1 MRSILV
7 TVLFAGV
14 AGAQVAQPSLTPFPL
29 EIKRTP
35 SSFSKKDGDELK
47 KEFVRLTRKVSLVPD
62 NASLDSA
69 LAELKRQD
77 CEREDECLKQLAQKG
92 STLYA
97 LFADV
102 EFTLTGQVVATGR
115 VIRDDGKL
123 MGAPA
128 KVSMVKGKDAFKD
141 MAKVALVRL
150 LDELKV
156 ASLPPYRP
164 VEKAPDVPVVVAP
177 PVEKHPD
184 LVPPPLPP
192 AEVKHTEVRSH
203 AKERLGGWIV
213 AGVGAAAVVAG
224 LVVVETSTSTLTAG
238 LNSRAAVDAA
248 GNQQRVG
255 VGVMIAGGVVA
266 AGGLVWSLLHKD
278 EVVTTAIV
286 PQADGAA
293 LVVGGRF

>member
-14 AGAQVAQPSLTPFPL
+14 AGAQVAQPSVTPFPL

-35 SSFSKKDGDELK
+35 SSFSKKDGEELK
-47 KEFVRLTRKVSLVPD
+47 KEFVRLTRKLSLVPD
-62 NASLDSA
+62 NASLESA

-77 CEREDECLKQLAQKG
+77 CDREDECLKQLAQKG

-102 EFTLTGQVVATGR
+102 EFTVTGQVVATGR

-123 MGAPA
+123 MGGPS
-128 KVSMVKGKDAFKD
+128 KVTMVKGKDSFKD

-150 LDELKV
+150 LEELKV
-156 ASLPPYRP
+156 SALPAYRA
-164 VEKAPDVPVVVAP
+164 VEKTPDVPVVVAP
-177 PVEKHPD
+177 VVEKRPD
-184 LVPPPLPP
+184 LVPPPLPLP
-192 AEVKHTEVRSH
+192 EVRHTEVRSH
-203 AKERLGGWIV
+203 AKERTGGWIV
-213 AGVGAAAVVAG
+213 AGVGAAAVVVG
-224 LVVVETSTSTLTAG
+224 LIVVETSGNPTTAPLPREQVVAKAGQQTAG
-238 LNSRAAVDAA
+238 VA
-248 GNQQRVG
+248 
-255 VGVMIAGGVVA
+255 VMIAGGVVA
-266 AGGLVWSLLHKD
+266 AGGLIWGLMKKD

-286 PQADGAA
+286 PQADGAS